1 MKIRR
6 MDLVLAALVL
16 TAAGVLYL
24 LLRPASQPGGWV
36 VVTVD
41 GAETGRY
48 PLSQDQTVRIGG
60 DTDYNILEIRDGTAA
75 VTQADCGDH
84 TCVRT
89 GAISRSGQSIICLPH
104 KVVVQIEGAAPSDVD
119 AVLG

>member
-6 MDLVLAALVL
+6 MDLVLALAVLAAALVL
-16 TAAGVLYL
+16 FL
-24 LLRPASQPGGWV
+24 LLRPADSPGGWA

-41 GAETGRY
+41 GVETGRY
-48 PLSQDQTVRIGG
+48 SLREDRTVRICGETG
-60 DTDYNILEIRDGTAA
+60 YNILEIRDGAAA

-104 KVVVQIEGAAPSDVD
+104 KVVVRIEGTAAADVD

>member
-6 MDLVLAALVL
+6 MDLVLALAVLAAALVL
-16 TAAGVLYL
+16 FL
-24 LLRPASQPGGWV
+24 LLRPADSPGGWA

-41 GAETGRY
+41 GVETGRY
-48 PLSQDQTVRIGG
+48 SLREDRTVRIGG
-60 DTDYNILEIRDGTAA
+60 ETGYNILEIRDGAAA

-104 KVVVQIEGAAPSDVD
+104 KVVVRIEGAAEADVD